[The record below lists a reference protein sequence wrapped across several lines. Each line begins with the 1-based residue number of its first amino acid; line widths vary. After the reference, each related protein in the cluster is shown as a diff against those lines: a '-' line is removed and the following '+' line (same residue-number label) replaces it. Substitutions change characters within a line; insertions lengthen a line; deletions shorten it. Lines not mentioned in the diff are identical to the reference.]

1 MKYIETILNQGS
13 LHVETNGNGVIDFDY
28 SDQYSYSLSI
38 EELEW
43 IIEKAKKHQSEWKE
57 FSTPKAKFIIGDA
70 VCVSNGRNGNTDKV
84 GVITKFKDDDA
95 FIDFGGSIRDMD
107 GNTFPDAYWC
117 NLKFIELW
125 R

>member
-13 LHVETNGNGVIDFDY
+13 LHIETNGNGDIDFDY
-28 SDQYSYSLSI
+28 SDQYSHSLTI

-43 IIEKAKKHQSEWKE
+43 IIEKAKEHKKEWNE
-57 FSTPKAKFIIGDA
+57 FSKPKAKFIIGDA

-84 GVITKFKDDDA
+84 GTITSFKDDEA
-95 FIDFGGSIRDMD
+95 FIDFGGSIRDID
-107 GNTFPDAYWC
+107 GNSFPDAYWC